1 MSVFEEVETLSAM
14 HRHDNLRHAVHDLPI
29 CARPGEIYISPQGA
43 PLDVERAVIEIL
55 SAPHRFALMEVELS
69 FLRDQIK
76 GRDKLNFHY
85 VATMERDRARRPLLL
100 GTSDH
105 GDILLLDGRHRAARS
120 LQLGYKTTMAWVLAP
135 DQMASF
141 RP

>member
-1 MSVFEEVETLSAM
+1 M
-14 HRHDNLRHAVHDLPI
+14 HRHDNALHSVHDLPI
-29 CARPGEIYISPQGA
+29 CARPGETYIFPQGSS
-43 PLDVERAVIEIL
+43 LDVERAVSEIL
-55 SAPHRFALMEVELS
+55 SAPNLFALVEIELS
-69 FLRDQIK
+69 ALGDQIK

-120 LQLGYKTTMAWVLAP
+120 LQLGYKTTKAWVLTL
-135 DQMASF
+135 DQMALF
-141 RP
+141 RSAPLAPPTEF